1 MTSFFLTIV
10 ISALAGGACGY
21 LLARYIWQ
29 DRLLLLEEERQ
40 ELRRQRLELH
50 RENFQKSTSQIH
62 RPAAIET
69 NSPDHSSEELEQL
82 RLEMTLLREDHRIE
96 RELLQNEIND
106 LKPDKY
112 LHSDLAESDAVII
125 ELDSPVDAEEATMEV
140 AVMEE
145 TIMEETVILDSS
157 EEEVFSSEAVEE
169 ANEKE
174 QVEPKTKERP
184 ALIAPVP
191 TDIESLFR
199 VPRVEEPA
207 VKPENSRETESGQE
221 AAAPKEEMEREKEVS
236 EQDLETSI
244 YDSPVTSDITSYDIA
259 ETGAQESS
267 EDPGRAVEEAPAGSA
282 DTLSED
288 SAQQT
293 EAAPVAPADELTQ
306 EAEAAPFAIHWNADR
321 PGRHEGFPPSNES
334 AEPTIRDVDSPEE
347 AVSSEPAIPVFRS
360 LHDMLTASGVSPASL
375 ESAEAASTPESP
387 TWSPRSASSQPP
399 LSITSSDEAL
409 IQSIVSLDAESF
421 SLLDELG
428 YASLTRLAQLSPSEI
443 RRLAQ
448 VFRIN
453 PDQIEQYWMPTAMAH
468 LNMQSPRRS

>member
-1 MTSFFLTIV
+1 MTSFVLTIV

-40 ELRRQRLELH
+40 QLRRTRLEVH
-50 RENFQKSTSQIH
+50 RENFQKSTSRIH
-62 RPAAIET
+62 RPATTET

-96 RELLQNEIND
+96 RELHKNEIND

-112 LHSDLAESDAVII
+112 LHSDVAESDAVII
-125 ELDSPVDAEEATMEV
+125 EFDSPVDAEEATMEET
-140 AVMEE
+140 VMEE
-145 TIMEETVILDSS
+145 AIILDSS
-157 EEEVFSSEAVEE
+157 EEEVFSSEALEE

-174 QVEPKTKERP
+174 QVEPKTKDRP

-244 YDSPVTSDITSYDIA
+244 YDSPVTSDITSYDTA

-267 EDPGRAVEEAPAGSA
+267 EDPGRAVEEVPASSA

-288 SAQQT
+288 LAMRT

-306 EAEAAPFAIHWNADR
+306 EAEAEPFAIHWNADR

-334 AEPTIRDVDSPEE
+334 AEPIIRDVDSSEE

-360 LHDMLTASGVSPASL
+360 LHDMLTASDVSPASL
-375 ESAEAASTPESP
+375 ESAEATSSPESP

-399 LSITSSDEAL
+399 LSTTSSDEAL
-409 IQSIVSLDAESF
+409 IQSIVSLDAESL

-453 PDQIEQYWMPTAMAH
+453 PDQIQQDWMPTAMAH
-468 LNMQSPRRS
+468 LNMQSPSRS